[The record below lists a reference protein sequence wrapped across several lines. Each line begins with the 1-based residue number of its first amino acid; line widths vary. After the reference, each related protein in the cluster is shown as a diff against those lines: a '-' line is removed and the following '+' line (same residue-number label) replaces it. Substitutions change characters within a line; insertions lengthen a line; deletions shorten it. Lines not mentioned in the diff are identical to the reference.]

1 MDKIT
6 VTDIVNLVSEI
17 ESEDPIDWA
26 MLAVDEQ
33 TAVNL
38 LANSILDQYNTV
50 WANMPE
56 HDRALIMLATIT
68 KLVAENF
75 TLNLK
80 LRQ

>member
-1 MDKIT
+1 MTAISVDT
-6 VTDIVNLVSEI
+6 LVSLVNEI
-17 ESEDPIDWA
+17 DSEDPIDWA
-26 MLAVDEQ
+26 MLAVDENS
-33 TAVNL
+33 AIIL

-50 WANMPE
+50 WNKM
-56 HDRALIMLATIT
+56 DKDQKDLIMLATIT

>member
-1 MDKIT
+1 MTSISVDT
-6 VTDIVNLVSEI
+6 LVSLVNEI
-17 ESEDPIDWA
+17 DSEDPIDWA
-26 MLAVDEQ
+26 MLAVDENS
-33 TAVNL
+33 AIML

-50 WANMPE
+50 WNKM
-56 HDRALIMLATIT
+56 DKDQKDLIMLATIT